1 MNKEEIISKA
11 QALPSKE
18 LAKCLELKFRRQKR
32 ELELIP
38 SAFRSQAQNRK
49 LEQLRALASALSN

>member
-1 MNKEEIISKA
+1 MNKLEIISKA
-11 QALPSKE
+11 RSLSSKD

-38 SAFRSQAQNRK
+38 DSLRSQAQNRK
-49 LEQLRALASALSN
+49 LVQLKALASALSN